1 MRPAA
6 FRIAFLFLATL
17 AATLPAQAIFHL
29 WAIDEIFST
38 ADGRVQY
45 IEFRALTGGQQFL
58 GGHSLTASGGPNP
71 QRSYSFPGAL
81 PGDTEGRRFLVGT
94 TSFAALGVVAPD
106 YVVPDGFLSPGGGTI
121 SFAEGADTWTYPALP
136 ADGRLSLSRDGTT
149 AVNSPRNFANATG
162 TIQVAA
168 ASINVQGLWWRSPA
182 GSESG
187 WGLNLVQQGE
197 ILFVTWFTYGADGN
211 GMWLL
216 MSDARLTSANTY
228 TGAIYR
234 TTGPAFNAVP
244 FNPALVTVTQVG
256 TGTLAFTDA
265 NNGTFTYNVNGVSQ
279 SKPITRLVYATPV
292 STCTQAP

>member
-1 MRPAA
+1 MRRAA
-6 FRIAFLFLATL
+6 FRIIVFLAAF
-17 AATLPAQAIFHL
+17 AAALPARAIFHL

-45 IEFRALTGGQQFL
+45 IELRALTGGQQFL
-58 GGHSLTASGGPNP
+58 GGHSLTASGGPGP
-71 QRSYSFPGAL
+71 PRSYSFSGAL

-106 YVVPDGFLSPGGGTI
+106 YVVPDGFLFPGGGTLD
-121 SFAEGADTWTYPALP
+121 FAEGSDTWTYPALP
-136 ADGRLSLSRDGTT
+136 ADGRLSLNRNGTT

-162 TIQVAA
+162 TVQAA
-168 ASINVQGLWWRSPA
+168 ASVNVQGLWWRSPA

-187 WGLNLVQQGE
+187 WGLNVAHQGD

-216 MSDARLTSANTY
+216 MPDARLASANTY

-244 FNPALVTVTQVG
+244 FDSSRVTATPVG
-256 TGTLAFTDA
+256 TGTLAFADA
-265 NNGTFTYNVNGVSQ
+265 STGTFTYNVDGTSQ
-279 SKPITRLVYATPV
+279 AKPITRTVFASPV
-292 STCTQAP
+292 STCTQSP